1 MYVCHRDAMCVC
13 VVGVLIVHGYDGR
26 VVDVVA
32 FECMCGSVCVVA
44 AVHIL
49 SLA

>member
-1 MYVCHRDAMCVC
+1 MCAIGMQCVC

-32 FECMCGSVCVVA
+32 FECMCGCVCVVA